1 MLAAIYTQALFIVAD
16 VGYMRG
22 AGVILAFVRTFLG
35 RKRFVAFRMGWV
47 EAVCTVEPLILLA
60 VTYHV
65 QSSAVP
71 ASAASL
77 GRIGA
82 AILGAALSLGGAGL
96 LVWSFL
102 SWRGLFAGHGVLAGH
117 QLVTRGAYGFVRH
130 PVYLAALL
138 VWLGLAV
145 GYLSGTAFVVTALY
159 VIPIYLLYIRSEEEM
174 MLETFGDA
182 YREYRHA
189 VPMLVPGGWPATA

>member
-1 MLAAIYTQALFIVAD
+1 MFAAVYTQALFIVAD
-16 VGYMRG
+16 VAYLRG

-35 RKRFVAFRMGWV
+35 RERFVTFRMGWV
-47 EAVCTVEPLILLA
+47 ETVCSVEPLLLLI
-60 VTYHV
+60 VTYLV
-65 QSSAVP
+65 QSGAP
-71 ASAASL
+71 ADGASL
-77 GRIGA
+77 VRIGA

-102 SWRGLFAGHGVLAGH
+102 SWRGIFAGHGVLADH
-117 QLVTRGAYGFVRH
+117 KLVTRGAYGFVRH

-138 VWLGLAV
+138 VWLGLTV
-145 GYLSGTAFVVTALY
+145 GYLSRTAFVVTALY
-159 VIPIYLLYIRSEEEM
+159 VIPVYLLYIRSEEDM

-189 VPMLVPGGWPATA
+189 VPMLVPRPRPATG